1 MSGAVTADGVEAV
14 LLVTVINPLRSR
26 EARVEAV
33 VDTGFTG
40 HLTLR
45 PETVERLAL
54 PVIGST
60 ESVLADGSTA
70 RMDFCLAQVFWH
82 GTPRPVRILVVEAVP
97 LLGMYLLRG
106 SELRV
111 EAEPGGEVVVRPL
124 T

>member
-1 MSGAVTADGVEAV
+1 M
-14 LLVTVINPLRSR
+14 
-26 EARVEAV
+26 
-33 VDTGFTG
+33 DTGFTG
-40 HLTLR
+40 RLTPR
-45 PETVERLAL
+45 PETVEHLTL

-60 ESVLADGSTA
+60 ESVLADDSTA

-82 GTPRPVRILVVEAVP
+82 GTSHPVRILVVEAVP
-97 LLGMYLLRG
+97 LLGMSLLRG